1 MGRLLKPEVQ
11 KHERNLLVVATPF
24 FLTFVVAVVNLSATG
39 QLKNSNMENQES
51 TTVFW
56 TDGQLDE

>member
-1 MGRLLKPEVQ
+1 MQ

-24 FLTFVVAVVNLSATG
+24 FLTVVVAVVNLSATG